1 MWSYF
6 FHSDFFGCKYDLKL
20 DGRFISSSS
29 SSIISIIIIILPV
42 FFWDIIFIKSA
53 NPSIKGQTEL
63 KLLKFNIGV
72 WISLPWLTFI
82 GFNIRSKTKA
92 SLAGWLN
99 LYITI

>member
-1 MWSYF
+1 MNSFFYF
-6 FHSDFFGCKYDLKL
+6 FLFLKF
-20 DGRFISSSS
+20 DGRFI
-29 SSIISIIIIILPV
+29 IIIIIIIIIILAV

-53 NPSIKGQTEL
+53 NPSLKRQTEL
-63 KLLKFNIGV
+63 KLLKLNIGV

-99 LYITI
+99 LYIRI